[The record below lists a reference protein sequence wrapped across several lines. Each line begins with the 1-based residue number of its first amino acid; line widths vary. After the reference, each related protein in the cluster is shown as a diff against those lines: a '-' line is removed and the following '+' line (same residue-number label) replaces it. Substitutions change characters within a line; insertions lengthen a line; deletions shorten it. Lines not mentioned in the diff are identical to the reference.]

1 MTCVLLLTLI
11 AGTPTHPMSCA
22 TPIFHELA
30 LGVDAPNRVTQPG
43 LYNPP
48 AVGEERTLWTW
59 NMSVMPPSQFQT
71 GFTCRGIGNHV
82 YVMVHDSVWDAG
94 IMDSTMVSQ
103 IIERFDNSSPRD
115 SLHGVWHHNT
125 TVLGQPPDEID
136 QDSLIYLLYY
146 NIGTFHGTAFD
157 GFWMSFDEY
166 YDTTAMRL
174 WGYHSNEIECVYVDC
189 HPNDPSSDYRIAI
202 AAHEFSHM
210 IHWNYD
216 RSESLW
222 VNEGCAELAMW
233 LFGTPDPVS
242 GFPSSSDN
250 DLTKWTGAWSDYIKT
265 YLWFLYLYEQY
276 GGRVGTDLIHDIVRS
291 PRASIAGVNEGFD
304 STGVGRDFEQV
315 FNEWVLANRVN
326 DTSFGGEYGYYGETV
341 PRFAV
346 AGYHTSYPV
355 DRTGGLS
362 RWAGEYLLF
371 QNGTNLELEF
381 DGADHGD
388 FRVFVVGLDTVG
400 HRLLLDSV
408 PLDSLQHGTYN
419 VPGFDTAYQ
428 SVYLV
433 PTNHDPYETMTYR
446 YAAQATGIAETTT
459 PERGRSGTR
468 TATVVRSS
476 IELRGTIPAVL
487 FDVSGRTVAKL
498 APGFNDVRHASPG
511 VYFLRTKDGALTD
524 KLVISR

>member
-1 MTCVLLLTLI
+1 MEITTI
-11 AGTPTHPMSCA
+11 G
-22 TPIFHELA
+22 
-30 LGVDAPNRVTQPG
+30 
-43 LYNPP
+43 
-48 AVGEERTLWTW
+48 
-59 NMSVMPPSQFQT
+59 
-71 GFTCRGIGNHV
+71 RG
-82 YVMVHDSVWDAG
+82 
-94 IMDSTMVSQ
+94 
-103 IIERFDNSSPRD
+103 R
-115 SLHGVWHHNT
+115 
-125 TVLGQPPDEID
+125 PD
-136 QDSLIYLLYY
+136 
-146 NIGTFHGTAFD
+146 
-157 GFWMSFDEY
+157 
-166 YDTTAMRL
+166 
-174 WGYHSNEIECVYVDC
+174 
-189 HPNDPSSDYRIAI
+189 P
-202 AAHEFSHM
+202 
-210 IHWNYD
+210 
-216 RSESLW
+216 
-222 VNEGCAELAMW
+222 
-233 LFGTPDPVS
+233 PVS